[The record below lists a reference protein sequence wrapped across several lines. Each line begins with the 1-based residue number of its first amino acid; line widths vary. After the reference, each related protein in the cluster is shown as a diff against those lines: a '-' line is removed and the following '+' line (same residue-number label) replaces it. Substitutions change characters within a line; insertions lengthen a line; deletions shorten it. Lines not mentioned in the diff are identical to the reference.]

1 MMLGMQILALGQAR
15 KCGGIKPVNGIP
27 ISNHKVEIMFSNC
40 NTHLL
45 NSPKILSKELYAA
58 KFVLR
63 QVPILYRVCLFGFWL
78 PLWYLQTLPLTQKRK
93 RLKIMYSPM
102 KISPMTIKCK
112 WWAKNGLP
120 IKRKWQTDGY
130 PEHYTFNY

>member
-1 MMLGMQILALGQAR
+1 MVNNFTNINKTNNHLSPKLIVHKKIMTYDVGDASLGLGQAR
-15 KCGGIKPVNGIP
+15 KSGGIKPVNGIP

-63 QVPILYRVCLFGFWL
+63 QVPILYR
-78 PLWYLQTLPLTQKRK
+78 
-93 RLKIMYSPM
+93 
-102 KISPMTIKCK
+102 
-112 WWAKNGLP
+112 GLP
-120 IKRKWQTDGY
+120 FLQLY
-130 PEHYTFNY
+130 MFS